1 MTSPG
6 SQEAQ
11 SDPQQANDEST
22 LNLLEQIKAGSLD
35 PSCIRPADRC
45 PLVAFLMGDGYSTA
59 EIARILKVGDRT
71 IERDKKAIRE
81 ANALAPDLKLVEEMT
96 GRLKMEAELS
106 IQQIRRTLRDKNTPS
121 AVKVDGNHRCF
132 QIFSELIQDLQRL
145 GYLPTAA
152 QRFDGTVT
160 HHLGQLPSLEDLRA
174 EVKRL
179 EVISQTSLPNAEQA
193 HEKLKQLEQDLER
206 ADLAAQVQ
214 EVSSDLSTT
223 ENSDEQTE

>member
-11 SDPQQANDEST
+11 SDPQQANDESM
-22 LNLLEQIKAGSLD
+22 LNLLEQIKAVSLD
-35 PSCIRPADRC
+35 PSCIRPADRLL
-45 PLVAFLMGDGYSTA
+45 LVAFLMGDGYSTA
-59 EIARILKVGDRT
+59 EIARFLKVGDRT

-81 ANALAPDLKLVEEMT
+81 ANALAPDPKLVEELA

-106 IQQIRRTLRDKNTPS
+106 IQQIRRTLRDKSTPP

-132 QIFSELIQDLQRL
+132 QIISELVRAMQSL

-152 QRFDGTVT
+152 QRLDGTIT
-160 HHLGQLPSLEDLRA
+160 HHLDRLPNLDEMRT

-179 EVISQTSLPNAEQA
+179 KVIFQTSLPNDEQA
-193 HEKLKQLEQDLER
+193 NDKLDQLEEGIER
-206 ADLAAQVQ
+206 VGLAGQI
-214 EVSSDLSTT
+214 EELSSDLSSV
-223 ENSDEQTE
+223 ENSNEQTE